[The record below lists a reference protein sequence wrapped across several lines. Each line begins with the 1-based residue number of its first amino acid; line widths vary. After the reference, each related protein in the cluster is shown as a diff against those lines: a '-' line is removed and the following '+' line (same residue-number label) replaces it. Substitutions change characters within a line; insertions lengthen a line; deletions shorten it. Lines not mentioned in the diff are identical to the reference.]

1 MQVLQGDYT
10 NLKCFVTLTTLYS
23 RFDVKVE
30 NMQQLPSEIPLASF
44 FVVLQKKTTHKYYI
58 IFHKK
63 NKNNNKQTNK
73 PSALYRAH
81 GVLTRVHR
89 LWKTFSWRTD
99 IRKNQNDI
107 LVNALVIL
115 LRQYCEYVW
124 YISAPTY
131 LNCKWRCKKLNCAA
145 TEITLRFYCALIRTQ
160 SHDLYFEHAN
170 NTVRQLLVW
179 I

>member
-89 LWKTFSWRTD
+89 LWKTFS
-99 IRKNQNDI
+99 
-107 LVNALVIL
+107 
-115 LRQYCEYVW
+115 
-124 YISAPTY
+124 
-131 LNCKWRCKKLNCAA
+131 
-145 TEITLRFYCALIRTQ
+145 
-160 SHDLYFEHAN
+160 
-170 NTVRQLLVW
+170 
-179 I
+179 